1 MKDGKYEQF
10 ELDHIGKIMPEFKL
24 IKPPTLDQVIVSF
37 LAKYDVFVEPVTSSD
52 TKGNKNLG
60 DASIAIL
67 GGPELGYDAIKRRGQ
82 KEQTK
87 IQEWTQWK
95 QWALDHKDFEAYRAE
110 LTDQTKER
118 YFETLKKLEDPRIQ
132 EELQPILDALREK
145 NEKDANGCAG
155 CLIFLLLFPL
165 VVYVI
170 SSLFA

>member
-1 MKDGKYEQF
+1 MKDGKYEQH
-10 ELDHIGKIMPEFKL
+10 ELDHIGKIRPEFKV

-37 LAKYDVFVEPVTSSD
+37 LAKYDVFVEPVTSTN

-67 GGPELGYDAIKRRGQ
+67 GGPELGYDAVKVRKQ

-110 LTDQTKER
+110 KIDTAREKRSVILR
-118 YFETLKKLEDPRIQ
+118 KLNDPKIQ
-132 EELQPILDALREK
+132 EELEPIIQELKLR
-145 NEKDANGCAG
+145 D
-155 CLIFLLLFPL
+155 I
-165 VVYVI
+165 
-170 SSLFA
+170 